1 MVKNTKIGREHTGE
15 NERLETIANTK
26 FGVLSDDE
34 VLALLAERKHLE
46 ILQREYAAQKKEEEE
61 RERERARIEKENA
74 QRQNSIAHKKA
85 VLIQSIETLNQS
97 ISPDKTDT
105 ELLTFVKQRR
115 ALEKEL
121 EALGSTQDTVTMQ
134 SPSIAPAPEST
145 PLSPVE
151 PENAAV
157 SDEQNGMLPETAPST
172 PETTIPVSVVEKKE
186 TEPQVSSFKEELKED
201 FGRERIQDNDFTE
214 GSELHRYLDQLK
226 NNIGSLG
233 TLLQE
238 MPANAKK
245 NKAFMLKVAEI
256 DPAYAMHY
264 ADAGT
269 LKIDEDFNIRIASM
283 KNPRNSGNAL
293 AEMLPEARTS
303 NVVLAAVKQDYKN
316 VKFIQPHMEAYDEIL
331 SIAKRSTLERLKE
344 LKEAADMLLIVPRP
358 LQEDKQFM
366 EEAKRAMS
374 GKMEEE
380 ESTQS

>member
-1 MVKNTKIGREHTGE
+1 MTKDTKKEREQTGE
-15 NERLETIANTK
+15 NERLEAIANTK

-46 ILQREYAAQKKEEEE
+46 ILQREYAVQKKEEEE

-74 QRQNSIAHKKA
+74 ERQNSIAHKKA
-85 VLIQSIETLNQS
+85 ALIQSIETLNQS

-121 EALGSTQDTVTMQ
+121 EALDSASDIVQ
-134 SPSIAPAPEST
+134 SPSAAPEST

-151 PENAAV
+151 LENAAV
-157 SDEQNGMLPETAPST
+157 SDEQNGILPETAPST
-172 PETTIPVSVVEKKE
+172 PETTIPLSVVEKKE
-186 TEPQVSSFKEELKED
+186 TEPQVSSFKQALKED
-201 FGRERIQDNDFTE
+201 FGRERIRDDDFTE

-238 MPANAKK
+238 MPTNAKK

-374 GKMEEE
+374 GTMEGE